1 MKIKKERLKNFK
13 NKINMVYKMD
23 EKIEGRTYKS
33 LESAVKGKNVFVFG
47 AGGGGDIVGAYYISN
62 KVKRFGGNPLVGSVV
77 WERFS
82 VDPYPGPIP
91 LEMMVNVDPI
101 GFSSAL
107 VNSDSYALR
116 YGMEIEPQITK
127 FVKLIG
133 EKAVFIDLTK
143 GTEGVIRALYD
154 ISQNFDIDLIIG
166 VDVGGDIL
174 ALGCEE
180 NLWSPL
186 ADSISLSALYN
197 INMDSLLAVYGPGGD
212 GELETNTIL
221 KYISDIAK
229 ENGLIE
235 ILGMNMEEAEILDN
249 LVKHVNTEA
258 SLIPLI
264 SFKGEYGNKMIRNNT
279 RNVML
284 SPILSTSYILNVDI
298 VYKRSELPKLVKNT
312 GGIGQA
318 NQALNNHCIYT
329 ELDLENDLMK
339 LRGES
344 SNNPINLIEL
354 RDQGIRN
361 LIKRNCNPIKC

>member
-1 MKIKKERLKNFK
+1 MVLELNQKNVRK
-13 NKINMVYKMD
+13 TI
-23 EKIEGRTYKS
+23 YKS

-62 KVKRFGGNPLVGSVV
+62 KVKKLGGNTLVGSVV
-77 WERFS
+77 WERYS

-116 YGMEIEPQITK
+116 YGMEIEPEITK
-127 FVKLIG
+127 FVKVIG
-133 EKAVFIDLTK
+133 EKAIFLDLTK
-143 GTEGVIRALYD
+143 GTEGLIRALND
-154 ISQNFDIDLIIG
+154 VSQNFDIDLVIG

-174 ALGCEE
+174 ALGCED
-180 NLWSPL
+180 NIWSPL

-197 INMDSLLAVYGPGGD
+197 TNIDSLLTVYGPGGD
-212 GELETNTIL
+212 GELQTDTVL

-235 ILGMNMEEAEILDN
+235 VLGMNIEEAELLDN
-249 LVKHVNTEA
+249 LVKNINTEA

-279 RNVML
+279 RNVKL
-284 SPILSTSYILNVDI
+284 SPVLSTSYVLNVDI
-298 VYKRSELPKLVKNT
+298 TYNRSELPKLVKDT

-318 NQALNNHCIYT
+318 NQALNDHCIYT

-344 SNNPINLIEL
+344 SNIPINLIDL
-354 RDQGIRN
+354 RQQGISN
-361 LIKRNCNPIKC
+361 LIKRNCKPIKC